1 MNDDDREIA
10 QVTQFM
16 KGVARAMEREAVP
29 DAGAVWTGIQLAER
43 QRLAER
49 AQLPARLA
57 WMFAKFWL
65 VFGVGLIVYLDWPVI
80 GDFLLTLHT
89 SVYVAIAAAVTIVFR
104 ARRLLARH
112 IAS

>member
-1 MNDDDREIA
+1 MNPDDEEVA
-10 QVTQFM
+10 QVTHFM

-29 DAGAVWTGIQLAER
+29 DARAMWTAVQLAER

-65 VFGVGLIVYLDWPVI
+65 ACGVGLIVYLDWPVI
-80 GDFLLTLHT
+80 GDSLFTMPT
-89 SVYVAIAAAVTIVFR
+89 YVYVAIAAAVTGGFR
-104 ARRLLARH
+104 ARRLMK
-112 IAS
+112 I